1 MVRTFFVVCNAFWV
15 VPMVV
20 LGTRALVVEVLRV
33 SGVFWIVASD
43 LLSDC

>member
-15 VPMVV
+15 VPLVV
-20 LGTRALVVEVLRV
+20 WETRALVVEVLSV
-33 SGVFWIVASD
+33 FGVFWIIASD